1 MASKIDSSTT
11 VSVSDATGETVKRGH
26 HEPASRQKSA
36 RTEVTA
42 SVVMPAF
49 NEEST
54 IAEVVEV
61 VLSQSMVTELII
73 VDDASSD
80 RTAEI
85 IRELAKKHESRV
97 RGFFHSE
104 NKGKGAALQS
114 AIQAARADTVII
126 QDADLEY
133 DPHEYERLLRPIVE
147 GKADAVFGSR
157 FLGGGGRVLYFWHS
171 IGNQLIT
178 LVSNMFTNLNLTDV
192 ETCYKVFRRE
202 LIQGITLEE
211 ERFGIEPEMTAKV
224 AQARARIFEVPIS
237 YNGRT
242 YEEGKKI
249 GWKDGVR
256 AIYCIIKYNIFR
268 RSKFGL
274 ERG

>member
-1 MASKIDSSTT
+1 
-11 VSVSDATGETVKRGH
+11 
-26 HEPASRQKSA
+26 
-36 RTEVTA
+36 
-42 SVVMPAF
+42 MPAF

-54 IAEVVEV
+54 IAAVVEE
-61 VLSQSMVTELII
+61 VLAQPMVTELII
-73 VDDASSD
+73 VDDASTD
-80 RTAEI
+80 RTPEI
-85 IRELAKKHESRV
+85 IRELAEKHESRV
-97 RGFFHSE
+97 RGLFHPV

-114 AIQAARADTVII
+114 AIRAAQADTVII

-133 DPHEYERLLRPIVE
+133 DPQEYERLLRPIVE
-147 GKADAVFGSR
+147 EKADAVFGSR

-202 LIQGITLEE
+202 LIQGIALEE
-211 ERFGIEPEMTAKV
+211 ERFGIEPEMTAKI
-224 AQARARIFEVPIS
+224 AQARARIYEVPIS

-256 AIYCIIKYNIFR
+256 AIYCIIKYNIFH